1 MRRGRIPSEP
11 EIEEA
16 KVGQLL
22 TRVRSTLTAGDFRH
36 YDHLIETLL
45 EEGNDSMDLLNALF
59 HRLALGDPEP
69 PADPKQKGSSL
80 WGKPATPAPA
90 PTAGVPPTAPVS
102 ERPQP
107 RPRPVAP
114 VAAELRRPASG
125 QAPARPA
132 TPTGPRMPETREPG
146 VPATPVRSPASAPA
160 IATPRPTAPARP
172 PQTPPPPPSRETTPS
187 RNPSHI
193 ASPASR
199 SPAAPKPA
207 KPYPTAAK
215 PTPAAAPSAPAP
227 ALATPVAPPEPP
239 QPPAMVPLWVNV
251 GTAHAMTPEALISCI
266 QGETGLPKSVLGNV
280 NVAEDHSKI
289 DVAEPHARSI
299 ISRLNRAQLNGRRLR
314 AKLA

>member
-1 MRRGRIPSEP
+1 
-11 EIEEA
+11 
-16 KVGQLL
+16 
-22 TRVRSTLTAGDFRH
+22 
-36 YDHLIETLL
+36 
-45 EEGNDSMDLLNALF
+45 MDLLNALF

-80 WGKPATPAPA
+80 WGKPAAPAPA
-90 PTAGVPPTAPVS
+90 PTTALPPTAPVI
-102 ERPQP
+102 ERPQL

-114 VAAELRRPASG
+114 ATPELRRPASG
-125 QAPARPA
+125 HPQARPA
-132 TPTGPRMPETREPG
+132 SPAGPRMPETREPG
-146 VPATPVRSPASAPA
+146 FTAAPVRSPAPTPAPA
-160 IATPRPTAPARP
+160 PALATPRPTAPARP
-172 PQTPPPPPSRETTPS
+172 PQTPPPSRETTPS

-207 KPYPTAAK
+207 KPFPTAAK
-215 PTPAAAPSAPAP
+215 PTPAAVASAAAP
-227 ALATPVAPPEPP
+227 ALPTPAAPPEPP

-251 GTAHAMTPEALISCI
+251 GTAHAVTPEGLISCI
-266 QGETGLPKSVLGNV
+266 QGETGLPTSVLGNV